1 MLVRRALASSVS
13 SIDEPRSGDRATRLV
28 LTLITGSRRS
38 LGALRDGGNRDTVT
52 PTRRRRGLGGAE
64 QENER
69 HGPDM
74 ERAWMRQAANG
85 RAAGEE
91 DDAEAEVLEE

>member
-1 MLVRRALASSVS
+1 MT
-13 SIDEPRSGDRATRLV
+13 E
-28 LTLITGSRRS
+28 SRRS
-38 LGALRDGGNRDTVT
+38 LGALRDGGNRDLVT

-74 ERAWMRQAANG
+74 EMAWLRQASND
-85 RAAGEE
+85 RATGEE
-91 DDAEAEVLEE
+91 DDAELEE